1 MTELTPVETV
11 EEVFFKRDDY
21 YKPFG
26 EYHVNGGKVRQAL
39 IMFEKYIENIQS
51 KHNNGVI
58 TAGSV
63 HSPQSANIAKVAEF
77 HQVKCIT
84 CVGGT
89 KPENL
94 DKHHM
99 MRLTKHYGGEIKIV
113 AGHGMSNVI
122 HARMRK
128 LAEDNGYMVIE
139 QGELLQKNPLDMFY
153 ATADQVENIP
163 DELDNL
169 VISTGVGVQLMGVLL
184 GLKKFNKKV
193 KNIHSICV
201 GPTREK
207 HMKRYENE
215 LLKASGDLVW
225 EREDSLNLNEFAMHA
240 HKAPYGKSHT
250 YEVNGNY
257 IDDIYEGK
265 AYQWMLDNV
274 DTKNEKTLFWCVGKR
289 PRPEDVDH
297 IIENGL

>member
-1 MTELTPVETV
+1 MITPVELYDNIYY
-11 EEVFFKRDDY
+11 KRDDY
-21 YKPFG
+21 FKPFG
-26 EYHVNGGKVRQAL
+26 DYHVNGGKVRQAL
-39 IMFEKYIENIQS
+39 IMFEKYIDDIKS

-99 MRLTKHYGGEIKIV
+99 MRLTKHYGCEIKIV

-122 HARMRK
+122 HARMRE
-128 LAEDNGYMVIE
+128 LAKENGYMVIE
-139 QGELLQKNPLDMFY
+139 QGELLEKNPSEMFY

-169 VISTGVGVQLMGVLL
+169 VVSTGVGIQLMGILL

-193 KNIHSICV
+193 KRIHSICV

-215 LLKASGDLVW
+215 LLKTQDGMVW
-225 EREDSLNLNEFAMHA
+225 DKPESLNLNEFTMLS
-240 HKAPYGKSHT
+240 HKSPYGKGHD
-250 YEVNGNY
+250 YMVNDSY

-289 PRPEDVDH
+289 PRPEDVDY
-297 IIENGL
+297 IIENGI

>member
-1 MTELTPVETV
+1 MTELTPVEKV

-99 MRLTKHYGGEIKIV
+99 MKLTKHYGCEVKIV

-169 VISTGVGVQLMGVLL
+169 VVSTGVGVQLMGILL

-193 KNIHSICV
+193 KHIHSICV

-207 HMKRYENE
+207 HMNRYENE

-225 EREDSLNLNEFAMHA
+225 ERPESLNLNEFAMHA
-240 HKAPYGKSHT
+240 HKAPYGKGHD
-250 YEVNGNY
+250 YMVNGNY

-265 AYQWMLDNV
+265 AYQWMLENV
-274 DTKNEKTLFWCVGKR
+274 DTANEKTLFWCVGKR
-289 PRPEDVDH
+289 PRPEDVDY
-297 IIENGL
+297 IIEKGL

>member
-1 MTELTPVETV
+1 MTELTPVENV

-39 IMFEKYIENIQS
+39 IMFEKYIEKIQS

-99 MRLTKHYGGEIKIV
+99 MKLTKHYGCEVKIV

-169 VISTGVGVQLMGVLL
+169 VVSTGVGVQLMGILL

-193 KNIHSICV
+193 KHIHSICV

-207 HMKRYENE
+207 HMNRYENE

-225 EREDSLNLNEFAMHA
+225 ERPESLNLNEFAMHA
-240 HKAPYGKSHT
+240 HKAPYGKGHD
-250 YEVNGNY
+250 YMVNGNY

-265 AYQWMLDNV
+265 AYQWMLENV
-274 DTKNEKTLFWCVGKR
+274 DTANEKTLFWCVGKR
-289 PRPEDVDH
+289 PRPEDVDY
-297 IIENGL
+297 IIKNGL

>member
-1 MTELTPVETV
+1 MITPIELIDNIYY
-11 EEVFFKRDDY
+11 KRDDY
-21 YKPFG
+21 FKPFG
-26 EYHVNGGKVRQAL
+26 DYHVNGGKVRQAL
-39 IMFEKYIENIQS
+39 IMFEKYIDDIQS

-77 HQVKCIT
+77 HKVKCIT

-94 DKHHM
+94 DNHHM
-99 MRLTKHYGGEIKIV
+99 MRLTKHYGCEIKIV

-122 HARMRK
+122 HARMRE
-128 LAEDNGYMVIE
+128 LAKDNGYMVIE
-139 QGELLQKNPLDMFY
+139 QGELLEKNPSEMFY

-169 VISTGVGVQLMGVLL
+169 VVASGVGIQLMGILL

-193 KNIHSICV
+193 KKIHSICV

-215 LLKASGDLVW
+215 LLKSQDGMVW
-225 EREDSLNLNEFAMHA
+225 DKPESLNLNEFTMLS
-240 HKAPYGKSHT
+240 HKSSYGKGHD
-250 YEVNGNY
+250 YIVNDSY

-265 AYQWMLDNV
+265 AYQWMLENV
-274 DTKNEKTLFWCVGKR
+274 DTANEKTLFWCVGKR
-289 PRPEDVDH
+289 PRPEDVEK
-297 IIENGL
+297 IINT

>member
-1 MTELTPVETV
+1 MITPIELIDNIYY
-11 EEVFFKRDDY
+11 KRDDY
-21 YKPFG
+21 FKPFG
-26 EYHVNGGKVRQAL
+26 DYHVNGGKVRQAL
-39 IMFEKYIENIQS
+39 IMFEKYIDDIQS

-77 HQVKCIT
+77 HKVECIT

-94 DKHHM
+94 DNHHM
-99 MRLTKHYGGEIKIV
+99 MRLTKHYGCEIKIV

-122 HARMRK
+122 HARMRE
-128 LAEDNGYMVIE
+128 LAKDNGYMVIE
-139 QGELLQKNPLDMFY
+139 QGELLEKNPLDMFY

-169 VISTGVGVQLMGVLL
+169 VVSTGVGVQLMGILL

-193 KNIHSICV
+193 KHIHSICV

-207 HMKRYENE
+207 HMNRYENE

-225 EREDSLNLNEFAMHA
+225 ERPESLNLNEFAMHA
-240 HKAPYGKSHT
+240 HKAPYGKGHD
-250 YEVNGNY
+250 YMVNDSY

-265 AYQWMLDNV
+265 AYQWMLENV
-274 DTKNEKTLFWCVGKR
+274 DTANEKTLFWCVGKR

-297 IIENGL
+297 IIENNL

>member
-1 MTELTPVETV
+1 MITPVELYNNIYY
-11 EEVFFKRDDY
+11 KRDDY
-21 YKPFG
+21 FKPFG
-26 EYHVNGGKVRQAL
+26 DYHVNGGKVRQAL
-39 IMFEKYIENIQS
+39 IMFEKYIDDIQS

-94 DKHHM
+94 DNHHM
-99 MRLTKHYGGEIKIV
+99 MRLTKHYGCEIKIV

-122 HARMRK
+122 HARMRE
-128 LAEDNGYMVIE
+128 LAKENGYMVIE
-139 QGELLQKNPLDMFY
+139 QGELLEKNPSEMFY

-169 VISTGVGVQLMGVLL
+169 VVATGVGVQLMGILL
-184 GLKKFNKKV
+184 GIKKFNKKV
-193 KNIHSICV
+193 KRIHSICV

-207 HMKRYENE
+207 HMKRYEE
-215 LLKASGDLVW
+215 ALLKTHEGMVW
-225 EREDSLNLNEFAMHA
+225 ERPESLDLNEFTMHA
-240 HKAPYGKSHT
+240 HKAPYGKSHN
-250 YEVNGNY
+250 YQVNDIY

-265 AYQWMLDNV
+265 AYQWMLENV
-274 DTKNEKTLFWCVGKR
+274 DTANEKTLFWCVGKR
-289 PRPEDVDH
+289 PRPEDVEK
-297 IIENGL
+297 IINT

>member
-1 MTELTPVETV
+1 MITPVELYDNIYY
-11 EEVFFKRDDY
+11 KRDDY
-21 YKPFG
+21 FKPFG
-26 EYHVNGGKVRQAL
+26 DYHVNGGKVRQAL
-39 IMFEKYIENIQS
+39 IMFEKYIDDIKS

-77 HQVKCIT
+77 HKVKCIT

-99 MRLTKHYGGEIKIV
+99 MRLTKHYGCEIKIV

-122 HARMRK
+122 HARMRE
-128 LAEDNGYMVIE
+128 LAKENGYMVIE
-139 QGELLQKNPLDMFY
+139 QGELLEKNPSEMFY

-169 VISTGVGVQLMGVLL
+169 VVSTGVGIQLMGILL

-193 KNIHSICV
+193 KRIHSICV

-215 LLKASGDLVW
+215 LLKTQDGMVW
-225 EREDSLNLNEFAMHA
+225 DKPESLNLNEFTMLS
-240 HKAPYGKSHT
+240 HKSPYGKGHD
-250 YEVNGNY
+250 YMVNDSY

-289 PRPEDVDH
+289 PRPEDVDY

>member
-1 MTELTPVETV
+1 
-11 EEVFFKRDDY
+11 
-21 YKPFG
+21 
-26 EYHVNGGKVRQAL
+26 
-39 IMFEKYIENIQS
+39 MFEKYIDDIQS

-99 MRLTKHYGGEIKIV
+99 MKLTKHYGCEIKIV

-122 HARMRK
+122 HARMRE
-128 LAEDNGYMVIE
+128 LAKDNGYMVIE
-139 QGELLQKNPLDMFY
+139 QGELLEKNPSEMFY

-169 VISTGVGVQLMGVLL
+169 VVASGVGIQLMGILL

-193 KNIHSICV
+193 KRIHSICV

-215 LLKASGDLVW
+215 LLKESGDLVW
-225 EREDSLNLNEFAMHA
+225 ERPASLNLNEFTMLS
-240 HKAPYGKSHT
+240 HKSPYGKGHD
-250 YEVNGNY
+250 YMVNGSY

-289 PRPEDVDH
+289 PRPEDVDY
-297 IIENGL
+297 IIEKGL

>member
-1 MTELTPVETV
+1 MITPIELYDNIYY
-11 EEVFFKRDDY
+11 KRDDY
-21 YKPFG
+21 FKPFG
-26 EYHVNGGKVRQAL
+26 DYHVNGGKVRQAL
-39 IMFEKYIENIQS
+39 IMFEKYIDDIKS

-77 HQVKCIT
+77 HKVKCIT

-99 MRLTKHYGGEIKIV
+99 MRLTKHYGCEIKIV

-122 HARMRK
+122 HARMRE
-128 LAEDNGYMVIE
+128 LAKENGYMVIE
-139 QGELLQKNPLDMFY
+139 QGELLEKNPSEMFY

-169 VISTGVGVQLMGVLL
+169 VVSTGVGIQLMGILL

-193 KNIHSICV
+193 KRIHSICV

-215 LLKASGDLVW
+215 LLKTQDGMVW
-225 EREDSLNLNEFAMHA
+225 DKPESLNLNEFTMLS
-240 HKAPYGKSHT
+240 HKSPYGKGHD
-250 YEVNGNY
+250 YMVNDSY

-289 PRPEDVDH
+289 PRPEDVDY
-297 IIENGL
+297 IIENGI

>member
-1 MTELTPVETV
+1 MITPVELYDNIYY
-11 EEVFFKRDDY
+11 KRDDY
-21 YKPFG
+21 FKPFG
-26 EYHVNGGKVRQAL
+26 DYHVNGGKVRQAL
-39 IMFEKYIENIQS
+39 IMFEKYIDDIKS
-51 KHNNGVI
+51 KYNNGVI
-58 TAGSV
+58 TVGSV

-77 HQVKCIT
+77 HEVKCIT

-99 MRLTKHYGGEIKIV
+99 MKLTKHYGCEIKIV

-122 HARMRK
+122 HARMRE
-128 LAEDNGYMVIE
+128 LAKDNGYMVIE
-139 QGELLQKNPLDMFY
+139 QGELLEKNPSEMLY

-169 VISTGVGVQLMGVLL
+169 VVATGVGIQLMGILL

-193 KNIHSICV
+193 KRIHSICV

-215 LLKASGDLVW
+215 LLKTQDGMVW
-225 EREDSLNLNEFAMHA
+225 DKPESLNLNEFTMLS
-240 HKAPYGKSHT
+240 HKSPYGKGHD
-250 YEVNGNY
+250 YMVNDSY

-265 AYQWMLDNV
+265 AYQWMQENV
-274 DTKNEKTLFWCVGKR
+274 DTANEKTLFWCVGKR
-289 PRPEDVDH
+289 PRPEDVDY
-297 IIENGL
+297 IIENDL

>member
-1 MTELTPVETV
+1 MITPIELYDNIYY
-11 EEVFFKRDDY
+11 KRDDY
-21 YKPFG
+21 FKPFG
-26 EYHVNGGKVRQAL
+26 DYHVNGGKVRQAL
-39 IMFEKYIENIQS
+39 IMFEKYIDDIKS

-63 HSPQSANIAKVAEF
+63 HSPQSANIAKVAKF
-77 HQVKCIT
+77 HEVKCIT

-99 MRLTKHYGGEIKIV
+99 MRLTKHYGCEIKIV

-122 HARMRK
+122 HARMRE
-128 LAEDNGYMVIE
+128 LAKDNGYMVIE
-139 QGELLQKNPLDMFY
+139 QGELLEKNPSEMFY

-169 VISTGVGVQLMGVLL
+169 VVSTGVGIQLMGILL

-193 KNIHSICV
+193 KRIHSICV

-215 LLKASGDLVW
+215 LLKTHDGMVW
-225 EREDSLNLNEFAMHA
+225 DRPESLNLNEFTMLS
-240 HKAPYGKSHT
+240 HKSPYGKGHD
-250 YEVNGNY
+250 YMVNDSY

-289 PRPEDVDH
+289 PRPEDVDY
-297 IIENGL
+297 IIENGI

>member
-1 MTELTPVETV
+1 
-11 EEVFFKRDDY
+11 
-21 YKPFG
+21 
-26 EYHVNGGKVRQAL
+26 
-39 IMFEKYIENIQS
+39 MFEKYIDDIQS

-77 HQVKCIT
+77 HKVKCIT

-94 DKHHM
+94 DNHHM
-99 MRLTKHYGGEIKIV
+99 MRLTKHYGCEIKIV

-122 HARMRK
+122 HARMRE
-128 LAEDNGYMVIE
+128 LAKDNGYMVIE
-139 QGELLQKNPLDMFY
+139 QGELLEKNPSEMFY

-169 VISTGVGVQLMGVLL
+169 VVATGVGIQLMGILL

-193 KNIHSICV
+193 KKIHSICV

-215 LLKASGDLVW
+215 LLKTQDGMVW
-225 EREDSLNLNEFAMHA
+225 DKPESLNLNEFTMLS
-240 HKAPYGKSHT
+240 HKSPYGKGHD
-250 YEVNGNY
+250 YMVNNSY

-265 AYQWMLDNV
+265 AYQWMLENV
-274 DTKNEKTLFWCVGKR
+274 DTANEKTLFWCVGKR
-289 PRPEDVDH
+289 PRPEDVDY
-297 IIENGL
+297 IIEKGL

>member
-1 MTELTPVETV
+1 MITPVELYDNIYY
-11 EEVFFKRDDY
+11 KRDDY
-21 YKPFG
+21 FKPFG
-26 EYHVNGGKVRQAL
+26 DYHVNGGKVRQAL
-39 IMFEKYIENIQS
+39 IMFEKYIDDIKS

-77 HQVKCIT
+77 HKVKCIT

-94 DKHHM
+94 DNHHM
-99 MRLTKHYGGEIKIV
+99 MRLTKYYGCEIKIV

-122 HARMRK
+122 HARMRE
-128 LAEDNGYMVIE
+128 LAKDNGYMVIE
-139 QGELLQKNPLDMFY
+139 QGELLEKNPSEMFY

-169 VISTGVGVQLMGVLL
+169 VVSTGVGIQLMGILL

-193 KNIHSICV
+193 KRIHSICV

-215 LLKASGDLVW
+215 LLKTHDGMVW
-225 EREDSLNLNEFAMHA
+225 DRPESLNLNEFTMLS
-240 HKAPYGKSHT
+240 HKSPYGKGHD
-250 YEVNGNY
+250 YMVNDSY

-265 AYQWMLDNV
+265 AYQWMLENI
-274 DTKNEKTLFWCVGKR
+274 DTANEKTLFWCVGKR
-289 PRPEDVDH
+289 PRPEDVDY
-297 IIENGL
+297 IIENGI

>member
-1 MTELTPVETV
+1 MITPIELIDNIYY
-11 EEVFFKRDDY
+11 KRDDY
-21 YKPFG
+21 FKPFG
-26 EYHVNGGKVRQAL
+26 DYHVNGGKVRQAL
-39 IMFEKYIENIQS
+39 IMFEKYIDDIQS

-99 MRLTKHYGGEIKIV
+99 MKLTKHYGCEVKIV

-169 VISTGVGVQLMGVLL
+169 VVSTGVGVQLMGILL

-193 KNIHSICV
+193 KHIHSICV

-207 HMKRYENE
+207 HMNRYENE

-225 EREDSLNLNEFAMHA
+225 ERPESLNLNEFAMHA
-240 HKAPYGKSHT
+240 HKAPYGKGHD
-250 YEVNGNY
+250 YMVNGNY

-265 AYQWMLDNV
+265 AYQWMLENV
-274 DTKNEKTLFWCVGKR
+274 DTANEKTLFWCVGKR
-289 PRPEDVDH
+289 PRPEDVDY
-297 IIENGL
+297 IIENGI

>member
-1 MTELTPVETV
+1 MITPIELYDNIYY
-11 EEVFFKRDDY
+11 KRDDY
-21 YKPFG
+21 FKPFG
-26 EYHVNGGKVRQAL
+26 DYHVNGGKVRQAL
-39 IMFEKYIENIQS
+39 IMFEKYIDDIKS

-77 HQVKCIT
+77 HKVKCIT

-99 MRLTKHYGGEIKIV
+99 MRLTKHYGCEIKIV

-122 HARMRK
+122 HARMRE
-128 LAEDNGYMVIE
+128 LAKKNGYMVIE
-139 QGELLQKNPLDMFY
+139 QGELLEKNPSEMFY

-169 VISTGVGVQLMGVLL
+169 VVSTGVGIQLMGILL

-193 KNIHSICV
+193 KRIHSICV

-215 LLKASGDLVW
+215 LLKTHDGMVW
-225 EREDSLNLNEFAMHA
+225 DKPESLNLNEFTMLS
-240 HKAPYGKSHT
+240 HKSPYGKGHD
-250 YEVNGNY
+250 YMVNDSY

-265 AYQWMLDNV
+265 AYQWMLENV

-289 PRPEDVDH
+289 PRPEDVDY
-297 IIENGL
+297 IIEKGL

>member
-1 MTELTPVETV
+1 MITPVEL
-11 EEVFFKRDDY
+11 FDNIYYKRDEY
-21 YKPFG
+21 FKPFG
-26 EYHVNGGKVRQAL
+26 DYHVNGGKVRQAL
-39 IMFEKYIENIQS
+39 IMFKKYIDDIKS

-94 DKHHM
+94 DNHHM
-99 MRLTKHYGGEIKIV
+99 MRLTKYYGCEIKIV

-122 HARMRK
+122 HARMRE
-128 LAEDNGYMVIE
+128 LAKENGYMVIE
-139 QGELLQKNPLDMFY
+139 QGELLEKNPSEMFY

-169 VISTGVGVQLMGVLL
+169 IVSTGVGIQLMGILL

-193 KNIHSICV
+193 KRIHSICV

-215 LLKASGDLVW
+215 LLKTHDGMVW
-225 EREDSLNLNEFAMHA
+225 DRPESLNLNEFTMLS
-240 HKAPYGKSHT
+240 HKSPYGRGHD
-250 YEVNGNY
+250 YMVNGSY

-265 AYQWMLDNV
+265 AYQWMQENV
-274 DTKNEKTLFWCVGKR
+274 DTANEKTLFWCVGKR
-289 PRPEDVDH
+289 PRPEDVDY

>member
-1 MTELTPVETV
+1 M
-11 EEVFFKRDDY
+11 
-21 YKPFG
+21 
-26 EYHVNGGKVRQAL
+26 
-39 IMFEKYIENIQS
+39 NIQS

-99 MRLTKHYGGEIKIV
+99 MKLTKHYGCEVKIV

-169 VISTGVGVQLMGVLL
+169 VVSTGVGVQLMGILL

-193 KNIHSICV
+193 KHIHSICV

-207 HMKRYENE
+207 HMNRYENE

-225 EREDSLNLNEFAMHA
+225 ERPESLNLNEFAMHA
-240 HKAPYGKSHT
+240 HKAPYGKGHD
-250 YEVNGNY
+250 YMVNGNY

-265 AYQWMLDNV
+265 AYQWMLENV
-274 DTKNEKTLFWCVGKR
+274 DTANEKTLFWCVGKR
-289 PRPEDVDH
+289 PRPEDVDY
-297 IIENGL
+297 IIKNGL

>member
-1 MTELTPVETV
+1 MITPVELYDNIYY
-11 EEVFFKRDDY
+11 KRDDY
-21 YKPFG
+21 FKPFG
-26 EYHVNGGKVRQAL
+26 DYHVNGGKVRQAL
-39 IMFEKYIENIQS
+39 IMFEKYIDDIKS

-77 HQVKCIT
+77 HKVKCIT

-99 MRLTKHYGGEIKIV
+99 MRLTKHYGCEIKIV

-122 HARMRK
+122 HARMRE
-128 LAEDNGYMVIE
+128 LAKDNGYMVIE
-139 QGELLQKNPLDMFY
+139 QGELLEKNPSEMFY

-169 VISTGVGVQLMGVLL
+169 VVSTGVGIQLMGILL

-193 KNIHSICV
+193 KRIHSICV

-215 LLKASGDLVW
+215 LLKTQDGMVW
-225 EREDSLNLNEFAMHA
+225 DKPESLNLNEFTMLS
-240 HKAPYGKSHT
+240 HKSPYGKGHD
-250 YEVNGNY
+250 YMVNDSY

-265 AYQWMLDNV
+265 AYQWMLENV
-274 DTKNEKTLFWCVGKR
+274 DTANEKTLFWCVGKR
-289 PRPEDVDH
+289 PRPEDVDY

>member
-21 YKPFG
+21 YKPYG
-26 EYHVNGGKVRQAL
+26 DYHPNGGKGRQA
-39 IMFEKYIENIQS
+39 IKMFEVHLDAIKN

-63 HSPQSANIAKVAEF
+63 HSPQSANIGIVARQF
-77 HQVKCIT
+77 GVNCIT

-94 DKHHM
+94 DIHHM
-99 MRLTKHYGGEIKIV
+99 MKLTKHYGSEIRIV

-122 HARMRK
+122 HARMREEAK
-128 LAEDNGYMVIE
+128 KTKHMVLE
-139 QGELLQKNPLDMFY
+139 QGELLESNPSEMFY

-163 DELDNL
+163 DELDTL
-169 VISTGVGVQLMGVLL
+169 VIPTGVGVQLMGVLL

-193 KNIHSICV
+193 KRIHSICV

-225 EREDSLNLNEFAMHA
+225 EREDSLNLHQFTMYA
-240 HKAPYGKSHT
+240 HKAPYSKSHN

-289 PRPEDVDH
+289 PRPEEVDH
-297 IIENGL
+297 IIENKL

>member
-1 MTELTPVETV
+1 MITPVELYDNIYY
-11 EEVFFKRDDY
+11 KRDDY
-21 YKPFG
+21 FKPFG
-26 EYHVNGGKVRQAL
+26 DYHVNGGKVRQAL
-39 IMFEKYIENIQS
+39 IMFEKYIDEIKS

-99 MRLTKHYGGEIKIV
+99 MKLTKHYGCEIKIV

-122 HARMRK
+122 HARMRE
-128 LAEDNGYMVIE
+128 LAKENGYMVIE
-139 QGELLQKNPLDMFY
+139 QGELLEKNPSEMFY

-169 VISTGVGVQLMGVLL
+169 VVSTGVGIQLMGILL
-184 GLKKFNKKV
+184 GLKKFNKKI
-193 KNIHSICV
+193 KKIHSICV

-215 LLKASGDLVW
+215 LLKTQDGMVW
-225 EREDSLNLNEFAMHA
+225 DKPESLNLNEFTMLS
-240 HKAPYGKSHT
+240 HKSPYGKGHD
-250 YEVNGNY
+250 YMVNNSY

-289 PRPEDVDH
+289 PRPEDVDY

>member
-1 MTELTPVETV
+1 MITPIELIDNIYY
-11 EEVFFKRDDY
+11 KRDDY
-21 YKPFG
+21 FKPFG
-26 EYHVNGGKVRQAL
+26 DYHVNGGKVRQAL
-39 IMFEKYIENIQS
+39 IMFEKYIDDIKS

-94 DKHHM
+94 DNHHM
-99 MRLTKHYGGEIKIV
+99 MKLTKHYGCEIKIV

-122 HARMRK
+122 HARMRE
-128 LAEDNGYMVIE
+128 LAKDNGYMVIE
-139 QGELLQKNPLDMFY
+139 QGELLEKNPSEMFY

-169 VISTGVGVQLMGVLL
+169 VVASGVGIQLMGILL

-193 KNIHSICV
+193 KRIHSICV

-215 LLKASGDLVW
+215 LLKESGDLVW
-225 EREDSLNLNEFAMHA
+225 ERPASLNLNEFTMLS
-240 HKAPYGKSHT
+240 HKSPYGKGHD
-250 YEVNGNY
+250 YMVNDSY

-265 AYQWMLDNV
+265 AYQWMLENV
-274 DTKNEKTLFWCVGKR
+274 DTANEKTLFWCVGKR
-289 PRPEDVDH
+289 PRPEDVDY

>member
-1 MTELTPVETV
+1 MTELTPVEKV

-39 IMFEKYIENIQS
+39 IMFEKYIEKIQS

-99 MRLTKHYGGEIKIV
+99 MKLTKHYGCEVKIV

-169 VISTGVGVQLMGVLL
+169 VVSTGVGVQLMGILL

-193 KNIHSICV
+193 KHIHSICV

-207 HMKRYENE
+207 HMNRYENE

-225 EREDSLNLNEFAMHA
+225 ERPESLNLNEFAMHA
-240 HKAPYGKSHT
+240 HKAPYGKGHD
-250 YEVNGNY
+250 YMVNGNY

-265 AYQWMLDNV
+265 AYQWMLENV
-274 DTKNEKTLFWCVGKR
+274 DTANEKTLFWCVGKR

-297 IIENGL
+297 IIENDL

>member
-1 MTELTPVETV
+1 MITPIELIDNIYY
-11 EEVFFKRDDY
+11 KRDDY
-21 YKPFG
+21 FKPFG
-26 EYHVNGGKVRQAL
+26 DYHVNGGKVRQAL
-39 IMFEKYIENIQS
+39 IMFEKYIDDIQS

-63 HSPQSANIAKVAEF
+63 HSPQSANIAKVAEL
-77 HQVKCIT
+77 HEVKCIT

-94 DKHHM
+94 DNHHM
-99 MRLTKHYGGEIKIV
+99 MRLTKHYGCEIKIV

-128 LAEDNGYMVIE
+128 LAEENGYMVIE
-139 QGELLQKNPLDMFY
+139 QGELLEKNPSEMFY

-169 VISTGVGVQLMGVLL
+169 VVASGVGIQLMGILL

-193 KNIHSICV
+193 KRIHSICV

-215 LLKASGDLVW
+215 LLKSQDGMVW
-225 EREDSLNLNEFAMHA
+225 DRPDSLNLNEFTMLP
-240 HKAPYGKSHT
+240 HKSAYGKGHD
-250 YEVNGNY
+250 YLVNGSY

-265 AYQWMLDNV
+265 AYQWMLDNI
-274 DTKNEKTLFWCVGKR
+274 DITNEKTLFWCVGKR
-289 PRPEDVDH
+289 PRPEDVDY

>member
-1 MTELTPVETV
+1 MITPVELYDNIYY
-11 EEVFFKRDDY
+11 KRDDY
-21 YKPFG
+21 FKPFG
-26 EYHVNGGKVRQAL
+26 DYHVNGGKVRQAL
-39 IMFEKYIENIQS
+39 IMFEKYIDDIKS

-94 DKHHM
+94 DNHHM
-99 MRLTKHYGGEIKIV
+99 MRLTKHYGCEIKIV

-122 HARMRK
+122 HARMRE
-128 LAEDNGYMVIE
+128 LAKKNGYMVIE
-139 QGELLQKNPLDMFY
+139 QGELLEKNPSEMFY

-169 VISTGVGVQLMGVLL
+169 VVASGVGIQLMGILL

-193 KNIHSICV
+193 KKIHSICV

-215 LLKASGDLVW
+215 LLKTHDGMVW
-225 EREDSLNLNEFAMHA
+225 DRPESLNLNEFTMLS
-240 HKAPYGKSHT
+240 HKSPYGKGHD
-250 YEVNGNY
+250 YMVNDSY

-289 PRPEDVDH
+289 PRPEDVDY

>member
-1 MTELTPVETV
+1 MTELTPVEKV

-39 IMFEKYIENIQS
+39 IMFEKYIEKIQS

-99 MRLTKHYGGEIKIV
+99 MKLTKHYGCEVKIV

-169 VISTGVGVQLMGVLL
+169 VVSTGVGVQLMGILL

-193 KNIHSICV
+193 KHIHSICV

-207 HMKRYENE
+207 HMNRYENE

-225 EREDSLNLNEFAMHA
+225 ERPESLNLNEFAMHA
-240 HKAPYGKSHT
+240 HKAPYGKGHD
-250 YEVNGNY
+250 YMVNGNY

-265 AYQWMLDNV
+265 AYQWMLENV
-274 DTKNEKTLFWCVGKR
+274 DTVNEKTLFWCVGKR

-297 IIENGL
+297 IIENNL

>member
-1 MTELTPVETV
+1 MITPVELYDNIYY
-11 EEVFFKRDDY
+11 KRDDY
-21 YKPFG
+21 FKPFG
-26 EYHVNGGKVRQAL
+26 DYHVNGGKVRQAL
-39 IMFEKYIENIQS
+39 IMFEKYIDDIKS
-51 KHNNGVI
+51 KYNNGVI

-77 HQVKCIT
+77 HKVKCIT

-99 MRLTKHYGGEIKIV
+99 MKLTKHYGCEIKIV

-122 HARMRK
+122 HARMRE
-128 LAEDNGYMVIE
+128 LAKDNGYMVIE
-139 QGELLQKNPLDMFY
+139 QGELLEKNPSEMFY

-169 VISTGVGVQLMGVLL
+169 VVSTGVGIQLMGILL

-193 KNIHSICV
+193 KRIHSICV

-215 LLKASGDLVW
+215 LLKSQDGMVW
-225 EREDSLNLNEFAMHA
+225 DKPESLNLNEFTMLS
-240 HKAPYGKSHT
+240 HKSPYGKGHD
-250 YEVNGNY
+250 YMVNDSY

-265 AYQWMLDNV
+265 AYQWMLENV

-289 PRPEDVDH
+289 PRPEDVDY
-297 IIENGL
+297 IIEKGL

>member
-1 MTELTPVETV
+1 
-11 EEVFFKRDDY
+11 
-21 YKPFG
+21 
-26 EYHVNGGKVRQAL
+26 
-39 IMFEKYIENIQS
+39 MFEKYIDEIKS

-94 DKHHM
+94 DNHHM
-99 MRLTKHYGGEIKIV
+99 MRLTKYYGCEIKIV

-122 HARMRK
+122 HARMRE
-128 LAEDNGYMVIE
+128 LAKENGYMVIE
-139 QGELLQKNPLDMFY
+139 QGELLEKNPSEMFY

-169 VISTGVGVQLMGVLL
+169 VVASGVGIQLMGILL

-193 KNIHSICV
+193 KRIHSICV

-215 LLKASGDLVW
+215 LLKTQDGMVW
-225 EREDSLNLNEFAMHA
+225 DKPESLNLNEFTMLS
-240 HKAPYGKSHT
+240 HKSPYGKGHD
-250 YEVNGNY
+250 YMVNGSY

-274 DTKNEKTLFWCVGKR
+274 DTAN
-289 PRPEDVDH
+289 
-297 IIENGL
+297 

>member
-1 MTELTPVETV
+1 MTELTPVEKV
-11 EEVFFKRDDY
+11 EEVFFKRYDY

-77 HQVKCIT
+77 HQVECIT

-99 MRLTKHYGGEIKIV
+99 MKLTKHYGCEVKIV

-169 VISTGVGVQLMGVLL
+169 VVSTGVGVQLMGILL

-193 KNIHSICV
+193 KHIHSICV

-207 HMKRYENE
+207 HMNRYENE

-225 EREDSLNLNEFAMHA
+225 ERPESLNLNEFAMHA
-240 HKAPYGKSHT
+240 HKAPYGKGHD
-250 YEVNGNY
+250 YMVNGNY

-265 AYQWMLDNV
+265 AYQWMLENV
-274 DTKNEKTLFWCVGKR
+274 DTANEKTLFWCVGKR
-289 PRPEDVDH
+289 PRPEDVDY

>member
-1 MTELTPVETV
+1 MTELTPVEKV

-99 MRLTKHYGGEIKIV
+99 MKLTKHYGCEVKIV

-169 VISTGVGVQLMGVLL
+169 VVSTGVGVQLMGILL

-193 KNIHSICV
+193 KHIHSICV

-207 HMKRYENE
+207 HMNRYENE

-225 EREDSLNLNEFAMHA
+225 ERPESLNLNEFAMHA
-240 HKAPYGKSHT
+240 HKAPYGKGHD
-250 YEVNGNY
+250 YMVNGNY

-265 AYQWMLDNV
+265 AYQWMLENV
-274 DTKNEKTLFWCVGKR
+274 DTANEKTLFWCVGKR

-297 IIENGL
+297 IIENKL

>member
-1 MTELTPVETV
+1 MITPVELYDNIYY
-11 EEVFFKRDDY
+11 KRDDY
-21 YKPFG
+21 FKPFG
-26 EYHVNGGKVRQAL
+26 DYHVNGGKVRQAL
-39 IMFEKYIENIQS
+39 IMFEKYIDDIKS

-77 HQVKCIT
+77 HKVKCIT

-99 MRLTKHYGGEIKIV
+99 MRLTKHYGCEIKIV

-122 HARMRK
+122 HARMRE
-128 LAEDNGYMVIE
+128 LAKENGYMVIE
-139 QGELLQKNPLDMFY
+139 QGELLEKNPSEMFY

-169 VISTGVGVQLMGVLL
+169 VVSTGVGIQLMGILL

-193 KNIHSICV
+193 KRIHSICV

-215 LLKASGDLVW
+215 LLKTQDGMVW
-225 EREDSLNLNEFAMHA
+225 DKPESLNLNEFTMLS
-240 HKAPYGKSHT
+240 HKSPYGKGHD
-250 YEVNGNY
+250 YMVNGSY

-289 PRPEDVDH
+289 PRPEDVDY
-297 IIENGL
+297 IIEKGL

>member
-1 MTELTPVETV
+1 MITPVELYDNIYY
-11 EEVFFKRDDY
+11 KRDDY
-21 YKPFG
+21 FKPFG
-26 EYHVNGGKVRQAL
+26 DYHVNGGKVRQAL
-39 IMFEKYIENIQS
+39 IMFEKYIDDIKS

-99 MRLTKHYGGEIKIV
+99 MRLTKHYGCEIKIV

-122 HARMRK
+122 HARMRE
-128 LAEDNGYMVIE
+128 LAKDNGYMVIE
-139 QGELLQKNPLDMFY
+139 QGELLEKNPSEMFY

-169 VISTGVGVQLMGVLL
+169 VVATGVGIQLMGILL

-193 KNIHSICV
+193 KRIHSICV

-215 LLKASGDLVW
+215 LLKTHDGMVW
-225 EREDSLNLNEFAMHA
+225 DRPESLNLNEFTMLS
-240 HKAPYGKSHT
+240 HKSPYGKGHD
-250 YEVNGNY
+250 YMVNDSY

-265 AYQWMLDNV
+265 AYQWMLENV

-289 PRPEDVDH
+289 PRPEDVDY

>member
-1 MTELTPVETV
+1 MITPIELIDNIYY
-11 EEVFFKRDDY
+11 KRDDY
-21 YKPFG
+21 FKPFG
-26 EYHVNGGKVRQAL
+26 DYHVNGGKVRQAL
-39 IMFEKYIENIQS
+39 IMFEKYIDDIKS

-99 MRLTKHYGGEIKIV
+99 MRLTKHYGCEIKIV

-122 HARMRK
+122 HARMRE
-128 LAEDNGYMVIE
+128 LAKDNGYMVIE
-139 QGELLQKNPLDMFY
+139 QGELLEKNPSEMFY

-169 VISTGVGVQLMGVLL
+169 VVATGVGIQLMGILL
-184 GLKKFNKKV
+184 GLKKFNKKI
-193 KNIHSICV
+193 KKIHSICV

-215 LLKASGDLVW
+215 LLKTQDGMVW
-225 EREDSLNLNEFAMHA
+225 DKPESLNLNEFTMLS
-240 HKAPYGKSHT
+240 HKSPYGKGHD
-250 YEVNGNY
+250 YMVNDSY

-265 AYQWMLDNV
+265 AYQWMLENV
-274 DTKNEKTLFWCVGKR
+274 DTANEKTLFWCVGKR
-289 PRPEDVDH
+289 PRPEDVEK
-297 IIENGL
+297 IINT

>member
-1 MTELTPVETV
+1 MITPVELYDNIYY
-11 EEVFFKRDDY
+11 KRDDY
-21 YKPFG
+21 FKPFG
-26 EYHVNGGKVRQAL
+26 DYHVNGGKVRQAL
-39 IMFEKYIENIQS
+39 IMFEKYIDDIKS

-99 MRLTKHYGGEIKIV
+99 MKLTKHYGCEIKIV

-122 HARMRK
+122 HARMRE
-128 LAEDNGYMVIE
+128 LAKENGYMVIE
-139 QGELLQKNPLDMFY
+139 QGELLEKNPSEMFY

-169 VISTGVGVQLMGVLL
+169 VVSTGVGIQLMGILL
-184 GLKKFNKKV
+184 GLKKFNKKI
-193 KNIHSICV
+193 KKIHSICV

-215 LLKASGDLVW
+215 LLKTQDGMVW
-225 EREDSLNLNEFAMHA
+225 DKPESLNLNEFTMLS
-240 HKAPYGKSHT
+240 HKSPYGKGHD
-250 YEVNGNY
+250 YMVNDSY

-265 AYQWMLDNV
+265 AYQWMLENV
-274 DTKNEKTLFWCVGKR
+274 DTENEKTLFWCVGKR
-289 PRPEDVDH
+289 PRPEDVDY

>member
-1 MTELTPVETV
+1 MITPIELYDNIYY
-11 EEVFFKRDDY
+11 KRDDY
-21 YKPFG
+21 FKPFG
-26 EYHVNGGKVRQAL
+26 DYHVNGGKVRQAL
-39 IMFEKYIENIQS
+39 IMFEKYIDDIKS

-77 HQVKCIT
+77 HKVKCIT

-99 MRLTKHYGGEIKIV
+99 MRLTKHYGCEIKIV

-122 HARMRK
+122 HARMRE
-128 LAEDNGYMVIE
+128 LAKDNGYMVIE
-139 QGELLQKNPLDMFY
+139 QGELLEKNPSEMFY

-169 VISTGVGVQLMGVLL
+169 VVSTGVGIQLMGILL

-193 KNIHSICV
+193 KRIHSICV

-215 LLKASGDLVW
+215 LLKTQDGMVW
-225 EREDSLNLNEFAMHA
+225 DKPESLNLNEFTMLS
-240 HKAPYGKSHT
+240 HKSPYGKGHD
-250 YEVNGNY
+250 YMVNDSY

-289 PRPEDVDH
+289 PRPEDVDY
-297 IIENGL
+297 IIENGI

>member
-1 MTELTPVETV
+1 MTELTPVEKV

-99 MRLTKHYGGEIKIV
+99 MKLTKHYGCEVKIV

-169 VISTGVGVQLMGVLL
+169 VVSTGVGVQLMGVLL

-193 KNIHSICV
+193 KHIHSICV

-207 HMKRYENE
+207 HMNRYENE

-225 EREDSLNLNEFAMHA
+225 ERPESLNLNEFAMHA
-240 HKAPYGKSHT
+240 HKAPYGKGHD
-250 YEVNGNY
+250 YMVNGNY

-265 AYQWMLDNV
+265 AYQWMLENV
-274 DTKNEKTLFWCVGKR
+274 DTANEKTLFWCVGKR

-297 IIENGL
+297 IIENNL

>member
-1 MTELTPVETV
+1 MITPVELI
-11 EEVFFKRDDY
+11 ENIYYKRDDY
-21 YKPFG
+21 FKPFG
-26 EYHVNGGKVRQAL
+26 DYHVNGGKVRQAL
-39 IMFEKYIENIQS
+39 IMFEKYIDDIQS

-63 HSPQSANIAKVAEF
+63 HSPQSANIAKVAKF
-77 HQVKCIT
+77 HEVKCIT

-94 DKHHM
+94 DNHHM
-99 MRLTKHYGGEIKIV
+99 MRLTKHYGCEIKIV

-122 HARMRK
+122 HARMRE
-128 LAEDNGYMVIE
+128 LAKDNGYMVIE
-139 QGELLQKNPLDMFY
+139 QGELLEKNPSEMFY

-169 VISTGVGVQLMGVLL
+169 VVSTGVGIQLMGILL

-193 KNIHSICV
+193 KRIHSICV

-215 LLKASGDLVW
+215 QLKSQDGMVW
-225 EREDSLNLNEFAMHA
+225 DKPESLNLNEFTMLA
-240 HKAPYGKSHT
+240 HKSPYGKGHD
-250 YEVNGNY
+250 YMVNNSY

-265 AYQWMLDNV
+265 AYQWMLENV
-274 DTKNEKTLFWCVGKR
+274 DTANEKTLFWCVGKR
-289 PRPEDVDH
+289 PRPEDVDY
-297 IIENGL
+297 IIEKGL